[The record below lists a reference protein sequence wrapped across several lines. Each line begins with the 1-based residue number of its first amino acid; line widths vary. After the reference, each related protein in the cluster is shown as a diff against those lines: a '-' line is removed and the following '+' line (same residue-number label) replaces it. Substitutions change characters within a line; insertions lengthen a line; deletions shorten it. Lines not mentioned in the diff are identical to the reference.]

1 MLFQFLADWHIGN
14 TKYGHHFLVAHH
26 LEHGYGTSKCRAGK
40 MDRRSVNT
48 QALNEIHSRQC
59 TGLGTIPGDIVSILP
74 VTYFAALSFLA
85 AT

>member
-1 MLFQFLADWHIGN
+1 
-14 TKYGHHFLVAHH
+14 
-26 LEHGYGTSKCRAGK
+26 